1 MQDSWFGLLAGF
13 LGLLLGEL
21 RRRQGMKSNSIQP
34 PPPDS
39 AVCKRCFF
47 FRQYA
52 RSGERDKDMG
62 DTQLIHRIRF
72 DEKEGQN
79 GRKD

>member
-21 RRRQGMKSNSIQP
+21 RRRQGMKSNSVQP

-39 AVCKRCFF
+39 EVCKRCFF
-47 FRQYA
+47 FKQFSKTSDRE
-52 RSGERDKDMG
+52 SISLG
-62 DTQLIHRIRF
+62 DTQLIRLHRF
-72 DEKEGQN
+72 EDEKE
-79 GRKD
+79 RK